1 MSYSID
7 IDPGAQDTIAAL
19 PASALPLLAEA
30 FAVLELVPWSGRSV
44 NPERNPDAAVRNL
57 PFGEVGMLTYL
68 IVEQERRV
76 DVLLVTWVG

>member
-1 MSYSID
+1 M
-7 IDPGAQDTIAAL
+7 L